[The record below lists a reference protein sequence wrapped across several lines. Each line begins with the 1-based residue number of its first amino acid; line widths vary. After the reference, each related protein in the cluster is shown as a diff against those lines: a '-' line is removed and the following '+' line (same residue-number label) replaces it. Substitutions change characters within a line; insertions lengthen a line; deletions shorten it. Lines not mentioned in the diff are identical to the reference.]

1 MLNDLI
7 RRLALELLVGAVRHP
22 DPKVRSQ
29 LAELFWDLQYI
40 YRFGIPKIPPLEL
53 QRPWPPQPQPDPSP
67 IDRLGLHEDILMGL
81 VDIYAYDPTS
91 ETNLSS
97 VLRDRTI
104 RLAAAKGLTQRLN
117 TALQQLDKE
126 IARLEQKL

>member
-7 RRLALELLVGAVRHP
+7 RQQALEWLVGAIRHP
-22 DPKVRSQ
+22 DPKVRNL

-40 YRFGIPKIPPLEL
+40 YRFGIPKIPPAEL
-53 QRPWPPQPQPDPSP
+53 QIPWPPQPQPDPSP
-67 IDRLGLHEDILMGL
+67 LDRLRLHENILMGL
-81 VDIYAYDPTS
+81 VDIYAYEPDP
-91 ETNLSS
+91 ETNLSY

-104 RLAAAKGLTQRLN
+104 RLTAAKGLSQRLN

-126 IARLEQKL
+126 IAQLEQKF

>member
-1 MLNDLI
+1 MFRILAVL
-7 RRLALELLVGAVRHP
+7 RRGER
-22 DPKVRSQ
+22 Q
-29 LAELFWDLQYI
+29 
-40 YRFGIPKIPPLEL
+40 
-53 QRPWPPQPQPDPSP
+53 
-67 IDRLGLHEDILMGL
+67 
-81 VDIYAYDPTS
+81 DPTP

-117 TALQQLDKE
+117 TALQQLEKE